1 MADLSDQSA
10 QHLASTANRLRAVQI
25 DFAGRDVDVRRVY
38 LAEELRHALAAV
50 EPPQRHEF
58 LEHLATHFPGDD
70 AADGAPPAE
79 GSTLWQQ
86 PVGRQ
91 PLSPEAAALAAKLI
105 EVCARS
111 AASEQPLP
119 EPQAQTAPGGA
130 EGASGPVPMFD
141 PSAVRSFCATL
152 ELPTAEDPDPNRLL
166 ALAET
171 LIEFVLPVYQ
181 LTWTTWRTL
190 APNSAIRRTGNL
202 QRTLTHFIAGEEGS
216 ADALASELNRLRQMA
231 ASLVSALGHVGQQVT
246 AGYLSRFQPGEIEQ
260 IVSAE
265 SGGGGLFKS
274 QAARCWRKYQ
284 ELAAMLESAALDTE
298 VRRAIATHVEQLMK
312 GTNAGSSRTA
322 GDSGP

>member
-1 MADLSDQSA
+1 MADLSDQSAA

-38 LAEELRHALAAV
+38 LAEELRLALAAV
-50 EPPQRHEF
+50 EPPQRQEF
-58 LEHLATHFPGDD
+58 LQHLSTHFPGDE
-70 AADGAPPAE
+70 ATGEGDGA
-79 GSTLWQQ
+79 LWQQ

-119 EPQAQTAPGGA
+119 EPEPAAVAGA
-130 EGASGPVPMFD
+130 EVGEADAPPMFD

-152 ELPTAEDPDPNRLL
+152 ELPTAQPPDPNRVL

-202 QRTLTHFIAGEEGS
+202 QRTLTQFIAGEEGS
-216 ADALASELNRLRQMA
+216 ADALANELNRLRQMA

-246 AGYLSRFQPGEIEQ
+246 AGYLSRFQPAEIEQ
-260 IVSAE
+260 IVAAE

-274 QAARCWRKYQ
+274 QATRCWRKYQ

-322 GDSGP
+322 GDSGT

>member
-1 MADLSDQSA
+1 MADLSDQSAA

-25 DFAGRDVDVRRVY
+25 DFAGRDVEVRRVY

-50 EPPQRHEF
+50 EPPQRQGF
-58 LEHLATHFPGDD
+58 LETLSTHFQGDD
-70 AADGAPPAE
+70 AAGEGDGA
-79 GSTLWQQ
+79 LWQQ

-91 PLSPEAAALAAKLI
+91 PLGPEAAALAAKLI

-111 AASEQPLP
+111 VASEQPLP
-119 EPQAQTAPGGA
+119 EPDAPEAAA
-130 EGASGPVPMFD
+130 EMMDGTPPPMFD
-141 PSAVRSFCATL
+141 PAAVRSFCATL
-152 ELPTAEDPDPNRLL
+152 ELPTAQAPDPNRLL

-171 LIEFVLPVYQ
+171 LIEFVQPVYQ

-202 QRTLTHFIAGEEGS
+202 QRTLTQFIAGEEGS
-216 ADALASELNRLRQMA
+216 ADALANELNRLRQMA

-260 IVSAE
+260 IVAAE
-265 SGGGGLFKS
+265 SGGGGGLFKS

-322 GDSGP
+322 GDSGT

>member
-10 QHLASTANRLRAVQI
+10 QHLASTANRLRSVQI

-50 EPPQRHEF
+50 EPTQRQEF
-58 LEHLATHFPGDD
+58 LERLATHFPGDD
-70 AADGAPPAE
+70 AAGEGDGA
-79 GSTLWQQ
+79 LWQQ

-91 PLSPEAAALAAKLI
+91 PLSPGAAALAAKLI

-111 AASEQPLP
+111 VASERPLP
-119 EPQAQTAPGGA
+119 EPEAPEA
-130 EGASGPVPMFD
+130 EGEIAEGTSPMFD
-141 PSAVRSFCATL
+141 PAAVRSFCATL
-152 ELPTAEDPDPNRLL
+152 ELPTAQAPDPNRLL

-171 LIEFVLPVYQ
+171 LIEFVQPVYQ

-202 QRTLTHFIAGEEGS
+202 QRTLTQFIAGEEGS

-246 AGYLSRFQPGEIEQ
+246 AGYLSRFQPSEIEQ
-260 IVSAE
+260 IVAAE
-265 SGGGGLFKS
+265 SGGGGGLFKS